1 MVVLKEEEVRLRGKL
16 KEKEEMLI
24 VTEKEILRQK
34 GEIGNMQRLLN
45 EEKEKNKS
53 HLLNKREM
61 L

>member
-1 MVVLKEEEVRLRGKL
+1 MLKEEEVRLRGKL